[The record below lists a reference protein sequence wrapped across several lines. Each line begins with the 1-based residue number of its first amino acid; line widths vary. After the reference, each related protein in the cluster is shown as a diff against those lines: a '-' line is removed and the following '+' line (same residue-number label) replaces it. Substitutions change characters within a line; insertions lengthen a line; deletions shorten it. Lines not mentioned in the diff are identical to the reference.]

1 MEWACAG
8 PPDSDAEPL
17 PQADPSSY
25 DSPRHDTLD
34 VQSRS
39 SFFTVESMPLV
50 WDESQLWLM
59 GREGKVLSPD
69 QEQPWTS
76 APGTAELT
84 WEQWVGAVAE
94 SWQR

>member
-1 MEWACAG
+1 MGLALG
-8 PPDSDAEPL
+8 RQNPMLNHPLKPIHPPTTL
-17 PQADPSSY
+17 PAMTRSMF
-25 DSPRHDTLD
+25 SPEAR
-34 VQSRS
+34 
-39 SFFTVESMPLV
+39 FFTVESMPLV

>member
-1 MEWACAG
+1 MTR
-8 PPDSDAEPL
+8 L
-17 PQADPSSY
+17 MF
-25 DSPRHDTLD
+25 SPEAR
-34 VQSRS
+34 
-39 SFFTVESMPLV
+39 FFTVESMPLV

-76 APGTAELT
+76 APGMAEVN
-84 WEQWVGAVAE
+84 WEQWVGAVEE